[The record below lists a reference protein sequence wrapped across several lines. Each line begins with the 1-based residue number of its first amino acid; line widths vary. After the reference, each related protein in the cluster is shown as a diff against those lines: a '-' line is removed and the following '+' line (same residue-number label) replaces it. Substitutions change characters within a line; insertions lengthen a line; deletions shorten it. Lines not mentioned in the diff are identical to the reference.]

1 MTLVARSASMIRR
14 SRVSARRPINLLRD
28 AELVDKARA
37 YGVNVSAVGK
47 DALRA
52 RIVKEEA
59 QAWLDES

>member
-1 MTLVARSASMIRR
+1 MIRR